1 MSVHLED
8 KYKKKLDFNVINENI
23 ELNLNLISNYP
34 RSAFLKQFIELKSEE
49 KLPVNGKSAIIDLMK
64 IEQLIDMPN
73 DHMLNLTKLGYEV
86 QRNGGWIKYLNRQKE
101 KTERI
106 DKKARYDFQTSK
118 WKAKTFWP
126 LLIFGALGG
135 LYGTIDFI
143 TGKINSTSNTQN
155 EKIESELNEL
165 RKMLI
170 EKKDTDSIQKTENK
184 K

>member
-1 MSVHLED
+1 MSVILED
-8 KYKKKLDFNVINENI
+8 KYKKELDFDVINENI

-49 KLPVNGKSAIIDLMK
+49 KLPANGKSAIIDLMK

-86 QRNGGWIKYLNRQKE
+86 QRNGGWIKHLNRE
-101 KTERI
+101 KANTIRN
-106 DKKARYDFQTSK
+106 DKKASYDFKTSK

-143 TGKINSTSNTQN
+143 TEKIDPKPDMQN
-155 EKIESELNEL
+155 EKIELELIEL
-165 RKMLI
+165 RKMII
-170 EKKDTDSIQKTENK
+170 EKKKTDSIQKSEMK